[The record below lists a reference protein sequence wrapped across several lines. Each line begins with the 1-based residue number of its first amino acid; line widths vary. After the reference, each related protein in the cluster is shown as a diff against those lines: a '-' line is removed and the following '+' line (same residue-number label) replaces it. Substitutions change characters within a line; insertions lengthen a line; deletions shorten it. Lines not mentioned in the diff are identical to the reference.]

1 MRRVIAPFLFW
12 QRELGRKVE
21 GEREKRIL
29 LEVRYDLVLGKDER
43 EILLQKV
50 REELGFSPYRA
61 FVVRILISSEE
72 AIDEEERVAI
82 MTLFVP
88 FAVEVFRFFLVPGV
102 EEVN

>member
-50 REELGFSPYRA
+50 K
-61 FVVRILISSEE
+61 
-72 AIDEEERVAI
+72 
-82 MTLFVP
+82 
-88 FAVEVFRFFLVPGV
+88 

>member
-1 MRRVIAPFLFW
+1 MIAPFLFW

-29 LEVRYDLVLGKDER
+29 LEVRYDLVLGKGER

-50 REELGFSPYRA
+50 KEELGFSPFRA
-61 FVVRILISSEE
+61 FVVRVLIFSEE
-72 AIDEEERVAI
+72 AIDDEEGVAI
-82 MTLFVP
+82 ITLFVP
-88 FAVEVFRFFLVPGV
+88 SAVEAFRFFLVPGV